1 MVFSQLDQTITS
13 HSAEVCAVCAA
24 ANADGGE
31 CTLLSARCSSF
42 FFFIITEGN
51 NGGKARKTQTTTLLK
66 ARFQVRTWDVAR

>member
-13 HSAEVCAVCAA
+13 HSAEVRAVYAA

-31 CTLLSARCSSF
+31 CTLHGSSF

-51 NGGKARKTQTTTLLK
+51 NWGKARK
-66 ARFQVRTWDVAR
+66 AP